1 MGREEE
7 NKYHREYYRKN
18 SKYRKKMR
26 ELDNLNRVRK
36 IVERLKDYIQVREA
50 KKIGHGSHV
59 MLPYDW
65 RGKTVVIID
74 NKFFMDDIVRKRKVK

>member
-1 MGREEE
+1 MGREEK

-18 SKYRKKMR
+18 PEYGEKMI
-26 ELDNLNRVRK
+26 ELGKMNRVRE
-36 IVERLKDYIQVREA
+36 IIERLKDYIQVREA

-65 RGKTVVIID
+65 VGKTVVVID
-74 NKFFMDDIVRKRKVK
+74 NKFFMEDIVRKRKVK